1 MRGLANWLGALAL
14 SALLNLAA
22 GVGLL
27 RALQPLPP
35 PEQAQPESRLTVTA
49 QEVPRSRAEGRPPES
64 EAAAEGEAR
73 GADIGAGAVPLSRA
87 EAAALPRQSAAVKTP
102 EANALTPASETARPL
117 AAAPLPAQSAQAVV
131 APPTALATSN
141 PNSQSIG
148 AARPAAQSARAQPLL
163 STQTEARRAR
173 ASGITAPRPIQAA
186 ALQSSAAPAQ
196 LLTASL
202 PAAATLPDR
211 RPASAALPPQQPSA
225 TPRPTAAPPSQDL
238 AAAPPP
244 SQPAPPARPEVTR
257 SRAQLAF
264 PAGDGGPV
272 DPLSLAAF
280 ASFTQPASLQSQ
292 DLRDGL
298 AAALDLPCAR
308 LQVIF
313 DPESARLTLAGHL
326 PDSAQAA
333 PLLADLRAR
342 MGSDIAVT
350 SDLLT
355 LPAPQCGA
363 LSGIA
368 RIGLPQSTDQITNPL
383 ILGQGTHARVFPFLQ
398 DDPLVLHLTA
408 PDYPAYLYVDYFDAA
423 GQVIHL
429 SPNAE
434 SPLRRAAPEARVQ
447 IGAEVPG
454 GAGLHVR
461 IGPPYGQEIAAAFA
475 SSVPLYEGLRPL
487 VEPAGPYLDWLRERV
502 AEARAAEPDFK
513 GEWVY
518 FFVTTAPR

>member
-1 MRGLANWLGALAL
+1 MRGLATWLGALAL

-35 PEQAQPESRLTVTA
+35 PEQTQPESRLTVTA
-49 QEVPRSRAEGRPPES
+49 QEVPRSTAEDRPPES

-73 GADIGAGAVPLSRA
+73 GADIGAGPVPLSRA

-102 EANALTPASETARPL
+102 EANALAPVSEAARPL
-117 AAAPLPAQSAQAVV
+117 EAAPLPAQSAEVVV
-131 APPTALATSN
+131 APPAPLEASS
-141 PNSQSIG
+141 PASQPVG
-148 AARPAAQSARAQPLL
+148 AARPAAHSARAQPLL
-163 STQTEARRAR
+163 STQTEARRAS
-173 ASGITAPRPIQAA
+173 ASGTTAPRPIQAA
-186 ALQSSAAPAQ
+186 ALRSSAAPAQ
-196 LLTASL
+196 LLI
-202 PAAATLPDR
+202 AAATLPGR
-211 RPASAALPPQQPSA
+211 QPASAALPPQQPPT

-264 PAGDGGPV
+264 PSGDGGPV

-280 ASFTQPASLQSQ
+280 ASFTQPASLESQ

-326 PDSAQAA
+326 PDPAQAA

-342 MGSDIAVT
+342 MGSDIAIS

-447 IGAEVPG
+447 IGAEAPG